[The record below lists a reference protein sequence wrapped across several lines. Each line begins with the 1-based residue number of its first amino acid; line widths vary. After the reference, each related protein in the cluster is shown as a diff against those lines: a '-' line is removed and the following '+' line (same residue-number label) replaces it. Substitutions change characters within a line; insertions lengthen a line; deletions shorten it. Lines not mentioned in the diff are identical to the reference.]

1 MILRNLYELFNP
13 KAKAER
19 LWMPIKKELCIIQE
33 AISFN
38 RPHANDVNDKRYSM
52 SFDLLCV
59 SRDLDQAT
67 SLLYLFNS
75 EFHNKDGIYVEQTL
89 EILDARIYIKTQTIN
104 HSRCRTNRLV
114 RLKVSKSCVVFNKP
128 SHGFD
133 VSILDAI
140 KAGEEALTDID
151 YMKASEIHN
160 AIVICERAREFID
173 DVLDVKH
180 ECF

>member
-19 LWMPIKKELCIIQE
+19 LWMPIKKELDSLATGIF
-33 AISFN
+33 FN
-38 RPHANDVNDKRYSM
+38 TPHANDINDTHHSM
-52 SFDLLCV
+52 SFSLLCV
-59 SRDLDQAT
+59 SRDLDQAI
-67 SLLYLFNS
+67 SLLYLFNG
-75 EFHNKDGIYVEQTL
+75 ELHGKEGVYLEQTL
-89 EILDARIYIKTQTIN
+89 EILDARIFIKTQTIN
-104 HSRCRTNRLV
+104 HSRCRTNRMV

-128 SHGFD
+128 SHGFHL
-133 VSILDAI
+133 SILDAI
-140 KAGEEALTDID
+140 KAGEKALTDID

-160 AIVICERAREFID
+160 AIVICERARKFID